1 MNWWGGITGHRSARH
16 QRQKFFGV
24 CAGEFSMDGPRNT
37 WNIPKES
44 FFYYFFFWF
53 FDSRAP
59 FRRLLLLCCAGPS
72 SGEKKEKTFSSSFY
86 KKKYVFIFAAAISD
100 GRKKERIARLSF
112 PCGTMSGRFIR
123 ATHAHSTVQVYI
135 LRLDLIIPP
144 ITSSL
149 FLGTWCFHY
158 LPIRN
163 ALMIF
168 VFGGKRPRV
177 WKNRKEGV

>member
-1 MNWWGGITGHRSARH
+1 MGQGIPGIF
-16 QRQKFFGV
+16 QRRV
-24 CAGEFSMDGPRNT
+24 
-37 WNIPKES
+37 S
-44 FFYYFFFWF
+44 FIISS
-53 FDSRAP
+53 FDSLTLALPSVAFCCCAAQDRPAEKRKKRL
-59 FRRLLLLCCAGPS
+59 FLLL
-72 SGEKKEKTFSSSFY
+72 FY

-149 FLGTWCFHY
+149 FLGT
-158 LPIRN
+158 
-163 ALMIF
+163 
-168 VFGGKRPRV
+168 
-177 WKNRKEGV
+177 